1 MGRRIAA
8 AINTR
13 LCYNAVLCLKHVQ
26 TMSVAVQQCL
36 AVRVVRLSCIVIA
49 LLCIVGVFDFIQF
62 IIIFIRA
69 IFGAAFRL
77 SVVSGL

>member
-1 MGRRIAA
+1 
-8 AINTR
+8 
-13 LCYNAVLCLKHVQ
+13 
-26 TMSVAVQQCL
+26 MSVAVQQCL